1 MRFKDLLGRSSKPEQ
16 EPAAGRL
23 ITPASGPAP
32 NPSEAETH
40 EPPRPRPA
48 SPERRPAAP
57 PANLPVGAPPSN
69 LPVADRFAML
79 LAVEQGETTLPP
91 PPAGERDTALSEE
104 DLDRLARR
112 VAERLASSPVAT
124 DLQRIVAEVSERLIR
139 EEIARIR
146 KAAESRQP

>member
-16 EPAAGRL
+16 EPPAGRL

-32 NPSEAETH
+32 SPSDAGTR
-40 EPPRPRPA
+40 EPQAA
-48 SPERRPAAP
+48 SPVSPERPAAP
-57 PANLPVGAPPSN
+57 RPANPPVGASPSN

-91 PPAGERDTALSEE
+91 PPAGDRDTALSDE

-112 VAERLASSPVAT
+112 VAEHLASSPLAADV
-124 DLQRIVAEVSERLIR
+124 QRIVAEVSERLIR
-139 EEIARIR
+139 EEIAPYPR
-146 KAAESRQP
+146 AAESR